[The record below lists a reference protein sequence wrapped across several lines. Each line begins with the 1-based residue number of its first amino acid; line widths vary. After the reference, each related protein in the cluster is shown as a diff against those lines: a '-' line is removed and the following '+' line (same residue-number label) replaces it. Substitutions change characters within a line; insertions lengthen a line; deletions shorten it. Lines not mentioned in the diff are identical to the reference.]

1 MVSSCAK
8 ALSPRKGF
16 FVVETVM
23 NGIVSELFVSSLLGK
38 TVLNDLGQEIGTLRD
53 LIMVPGET
61 FPIVSHLLL
70 KNRQGLCT
78 ASWEQISLFNRAVI
92 SLSQASATTL
102 PIYRPS
108 EGEIL
113 IKRDILDKQIVDVD
127 GAKVVRVNDVKLGRF
142 NDQLCIFS
150 VDIGFR
156 GLLRRL
162 GYEGLGESVAHLL
175 KQQIPTSEISWQFVQ
190 PLEMHTS
197 RLALTVA
204 RDQMKEL
211 HPADLADII
220 EQIPVTN
227 IQTVLSTIDT
237 ETTGDTLYEL
247 EPEFRN
253 MVIQQL
259 GSEQASDILEEMA
272 PDEAAD
278 VLADLPE
285 ETAQELLGL
294 METDEAEEIQ
304 ELMEHE
310 EDSAGGLMNS
320 EFLALASDMNVA
332 EALRQVRLVAPD
344 VETIYYAYLLDAD
357 ERIEGVV
364 SLKELLVNPPDCP
377 LTDIMIDNVKSVKI
391 DAEPEDIYEML
402 SKYNLIAVP
411 VLDEEGKMAGIVTVD
426 DILQHFLA
434 AITRRKRNL
443 YH

>member
-1 MVSSCAK
+1 
-8 ALSPRKGF
+8 
-16 FVVETVM
+16 M
-23 NGIVSELFVSSLLGK
+23 NLIIGELFISSLLGK
-38 TVLNDLGQEIGTLRD
+38 TAINDLGQDIGKLVD

-61 FPIVSHLLL
+61 FPVVSHIIL
-70 KNRQGLCT
+70 KNRRGHC
-78 ASWEQISLFNRAVI
+78 AVSWDQISLFNRAVI
-92 SLSQASATTL
+92 SVSMETPESL
-102 PIYRPS
+102 PLHDHA

-113 IKRDILDKQIVDVD
+113 VKRDILDKQIVDVD
-127 GAKVVRVNDVKLGRF
+127 GAKVVRVNDIKLGRF
-142 NDQLCIFS
+142 NEQLCIIS

-162 GYEGLGESVAHLL
+162 GYERFGESIAGIFR
-175 KQQIPTSEISWQFVQ
+175 QQIPENVISWRFVQ

-227 IQTVLSTIDT
+227 IQTVLNSIDS
-237 ETTGDTLYEL
+237 ETAGDTLYEL

-253 MVIQQL
+253 KLIEQL

-285 ETAQELLGL
+285 EKAQELLGL
-294 METDEAEEIQ
+294 MEADEAEEIQ

-310 EDSAGGLMNS
+310 EDSAGGFMNS
-320 EFLALASDMNVA
+320 EFLSLTSDMTI
-332 EALRQVRLVAPD
+332 EDALRQVRLVAPD
-344 VETIYYAYLLDAD
+344 IDTVYYAYVLDD
-357 ERIEGVV
+357 DDRLEGVV
-364 SLKELLVNPPDCP
+364 SLKDLLVNPQDRAIAE
-377 LTDIMIDNVKSVKI
+377 LMEDNVKAVHVDS
-391 DAEPEDIYEML
+391 EPEEIYHLMT
-402 SKYNLIAVP
+402 KYNLIAIP
-411 VLDEEGKMAGIVTVD
+411 VLDNEEKMAGIVTVD
-426 DILQHFLA
+426 DILQHFLPHLV
-434 AITRRKRNL
+434 RRKRHL

>member
-1 MVSSCAK
+1 
-8 ALSPRKGF
+8 
-16 FVVETVM
+16 M
-23 NGIVSELFVSSLLGK
+23 NGIVNELFLSSRLGK
-38 TVLNDLGQEIGTLRD
+38 TVINDLGQEIGTLYD
-53 LIMVPGET
+53 LVMVPGET
-61 FPIVSHLLL
+61 FPVVSHLLIRS
-70 KNRQGLCT
+70 KQGICT
-78 ASWEQISLFNRAVI
+78 VSWHQVSLFNRAVI
-92 SLSQASATTL
+92 SISRATVNNL
-102 PIYRPS
+102 PPYETA

-142 NDQLCIFS
+142 LDYLCIFS
-150 VDIGFR
+150 VDVGFR

-162 GYEGLGESVAHLL
+162 GYERLGESVARLL
-175 KQQIPTSEISWQFVQ
+175 GKQIPTSEISWQFVQ

-227 IQTVLSTIDT
+227 IQTLLSSIDT

-253 MVIQQL
+253 MLIEQL

-285 ETAQELLGL
+285 EKAQELLGL
-294 METDEAEEIQ
+294 MEADEAEEIQ

-320 EFLALASDMNVA
+320 EFLVLTSDMTIA

-344 VETIYYAYLLDAD
+344 VETVYYAYMLDQED
-357 ERIEGVV
+357 HLEGVV
-364 SLKELLVNPPDCP
+364 SLKDLLVNPSDSPI
-377 LTDIMIDNVKSVKI
+377 TDIMVDNVKSVKI
-391 DAEPEDIYEML
+391 DAEPEEIYQIL
-402 SKYNLIAVP
+402 TKYNLIAVP
-411 VLDEEGKMAGIVTVD
+411 VLDEEEKMAGIITVD
-426 DILQHFLA
+426 DILQHFLSL
-434 AITRRKRNL
+434 ITRRKRNL

>member
-1 MVSSCAK
+1 
-8 ALSPRKGF
+8 
-16 FVVETVM
+16 M
-23 NGIVSELFVSSLLGK
+23 NVIIGELFISSLLGK
-38 TVLNDLGQEIGTLRD
+38 NAINDLGQDIGKLID
-53 LIMVPGET
+53 LVMVPGET
-61 FPIVSHLLL
+61 FPIVSHIIL
-70 KNRQGLCT
+70 KNRRGLCS

-92 SLSQASATTL
+92 SVSMETADSL
-102 PIYRPS
+102 PLHTDAD
-108 EGEIL
+108 GEIF

-142 NDQLCIFS
+142 NDLLCIFS

-162 GYEGLGESVAHLL
+162 GYERFGDSIAGIL
-175 KQQIPTSEISWQFVQ
+175 KQQIPDNEISWQFVQ

-227 IQTVLSTIDT
+227 IQTVLNTIDS
-237 ETTGDTLYEL
+237 ETAGDTLYEL
-247 EPEFRN
+247 EPEFRTKL
-253 MVIQQL
+253 IEQL

-285 ETAQELLGL
+285 EKAQELLGL
-294 METDEAEEIQ
+294 MEADEAEEIQ

-310 EDSAGGLMNS
+310 EDSAGGFMNS
-320 EFLALASDMNVA
+320 EFLSIAGDMTI
-332 EALRQVRLVAPD
+332 EDALRQVRLVAPD
-344 VETIYYAYLLDAD
+344 IDTVYYAYVLDD
-357 ERIEGVV
+357 EDRLEGVV
-364 SLKELLVNPPDCP
+364 SLKDLLVTPANTVISE
-377 LTDIMIDNVKSVKI
+377 LMEDNLKTVQVNS
-391 DAEPEDIYEML
+391 EPEEIYHLMT
-402 SKYNLIAVP
+402 KYNLLAIP
-411 VLDEEGKMAGIVTVD
+411 VLDEEGRMAGIVTVD
-426 DILQHFLA
+426 DILQHFLPHLV
-434 AITRRKRNL
+434 RRKRHM

>member
-1 MVSSCAK
+1 
-8 ALSPRKGF
+8 
-16 FVVETVM
+16 M
-23 NGIVSELFVSSLLGK
+23 NVIVGELFISSLLGK
-38 TVLNDLGQEIGTLRD
+38 TAINDLGQDIGTLVD
-53 LIMVPGET
+53 LVMVPGET
-61 FPIVSHLLL
+61 FPIVSHIVL
-70 KNRQGLCT
+70 KNRRGYCS
-78 ASWEQISLFNRAVI
+78 ASWDQISLFNRAVI
-92 SLSQASATTL
+92 SVSMETVESL
-102 PIYRPS
+102 PVHDHA
-108 EGEIL
+108 EGEIF

-142 NDQLCIFS
+142 NDQLCIVS

-162 GYEGLGESVAHLL
+162 GYERFGETVARLL
-175 KQQIPTSEISWQFVQ
+175 KQQIPDKEISWQFVQ

-247 EPEFRN
+247 EPEFRTKL
-253 MVIQQL
+253 IEQL

-285 ETAQELLGL
+285 EKAQELLGL
-294 METDEAEEIQ
+294 MEADEAEEIQ

-310 EDSAGGLMNS
+310 EDSAGGFMNS
-320 EFLALASDMNVA
+320 EFLSITGDMTI
-332 EALRQVRLVAPD
+332 EDALRQVRLVAPD
-344 VETIYYAYLLDAD
+344 VDTVYYAYVLDED
-357 ERIEGVV
+357 DRLKGVV
-364 SLKELLVNPPDCP
+364 SLKDLLINPANKNISEL
-377 LTDIMIDNVKSVKI
+377 MEDNVKYVRIS
-391 DAEPEDIYEML
+391 AEPEEIYHL
-402 SKYNLIAVP
+402 LTKYNLIAIP
-411 VLDEEGKMAGIVTVD
+411 VLDEDDKMAGIVTVD
-426 DILQHFLA
+426 DILQHFLPHLM
-434 AITRRKRNL
+434 RRKRHM